1 MVDSALSYEGME
13 DRHRLCFETLCTLE
27 KYTMDRKGS
36 QADHISY
43 LPSLFKSR
51 EAQEVDVVVV
61 EAALQGSEVVE
72 AAVQAVEGLD
82 MATVNKNNENEKLFS
97 TSQNK
102 RVRVK
107 FSGGREVE
115 GVLKGWDP
123 LLNLV
128 LDDVEE
134 VVRGVCTLPYASF
147 AAQMLRDGCS
157 NHILDP
163 VTLQPVQPAQ
173 TRTLGLAVIRGTALV
188 ILNPV
193 EGFGA
198 IENPFV

>member
-97 TSQNK
+97 TSQ
-102 RVRVK
+102 
-107 FSGGREVE
+107 SALTDTHAAS
-115 GVLKGWDP
+115 VLTDRLQR
-123 LLNLV
+123 LLIYSETPQQICRQARAGQILWW
-128 LDDVEE
+128 ERRC
-134 VVRGVCTLPYASF
+134 VRGS
-147 AAQMLRDGCS
+147 M
-157 NHILDP
+157 
-163 VTLQPVQPAQ
+163 VQCEELFNQADCCLLSSSTQ
-173 TRTLGLAVIRGTALV
+173 SKA
-188 ILNPV
+188 
-193 EGFGA
+193 F
-198 IENPFV
+198 